1 MEKKIYCC
9 AKNMMRACVKNVM
22 ALIDHKSQS
31 SNLGIEGFK
40 EKTNQNLL

>member
-1 MEKKIYCC
+1 MEKKNLLLC
-9 AKNMMRACVKNVM
+9 KKHDLKNVM

-40 EKTNQNLL
+40 EKTNQSLL